1 MPWLLYLDRTIFTF
15 YVVVFVPF
23 VVMAVAMTL
32 GTIIGPAD
40 APARRRR
47 DGAVAATVIVLAVVI
62 VGWWFYPV
70 WTGAGHPVRGLA
82 HAHVVLVLG
91 VTPPQWHT
99 LGMDL
104 VAPAMEFLGSYRESL
119 LRGWSQRDRHRGC
132 GRGGR

>member
-1 MPWLLYLDRTIFTF
+1 MTALGNPLIWWFGILAVIHQLWRWIGRRDWRSGAILAGIAAGWVPWLLYLDRTIFTF

-47 DGAVAATVIVLAVVI
+47 DGAVAATVIVLAIVI

-70 WTGAGHPVRGLA
+70 WTGQVIPY
-82 HAHVVLVLG
+82 
-91 VTPPQWHT
+91 
-99 LGMDL
+99 
-104 VAPAMEFLGSYRESL
+104 E
-119 LRGWSQRDRHRGC
+119 GWRMRMWFSSWV
-132 GRGGR
+132 